1 MLPLGYRRADH
12 EGDQSVSD
20 QAVQTSDQAILPNPR
35 FAHPATR
42 ARLMNVA
49 AALEKNNIAAF
60 VVGSRDAARVK
71 IHDLIPTGAEVFTAT
86 SRTLDDL
93 GVAAELNEADH
104 YNAVRPKLLTMDRN
118 TQRHEMRE
126 LGARP
131 AYVVGSVHA
140 VTDDGVV
147 MAASMSGS
155 QLGPY
160 ASGAAHV
167 IWVAGAQKVVKNIA
181 EGLQR
186 IEQYSLPLEDERMR
200 GLYGIGSSVG
210 KILIIKRE
218 AMPGRS
224 TLILL
229 DEPIGF

>member
-1 MLPLGYRRADH
+1 MN
-12 EGDQSVSD
+12 DQVM
-20 QAVQTSDQAILPNPR
+20 TPNPR
-35 FAHPATR
+35 FAHPANR
-42 ARLMNVA
+42 ARLMKVA

-60 VVGSRDAARVK
+60 VVASRDAARAK
-71 IHDLIPTGAEVFTAT
+71 IHELIPRGAEVFTAT

-93 GVAAELNEADH
+93 GIAAELNEAGHHD
-104 YNAVRPKLLTMDRN
+104 AVRPKLMKMDRN
-118 TQRHEMRE
+118 THHHEMRE

-160 ASGAAHV
+160 ASGSAHV
-167 IWVAGAQKVVKNIA
+167 IWVVGAQKVVKNID

-186 IEQYSLPLEDERMR
+186 IEQYSLPMEDERMR
-200 GLYGIGSSVG
+200 SVYGMGSAIG
-210 KILIIKRE
+210 KILIVRRE
-218 AMPGRS
+218 VMPGRS

-229 DEPIGF
+229 EDVIGF

>member
-1 MLPLGYRRADH
+1 
-12 EGDQSVSD
+12 
-20 QAVQTSDQAILPNPR
+20 
-35 FAHPATR
+35 
-42 ARLMNVA
+42 
-49 AALEKNNIAAF
+49 LEKNNIAAF
-60 VVGSRDAARVK
+60 VVASRDAARAK
-71 IHDLIPTGAEVFTAT
+71 IRELIPNGAEVFTAT
-86 SRTLDDL
+86 SRTLDEL
-93 GVAAELNEADH
+93 GVAAELNETGH
-104 YNAVRPKLLTMDRN
+104 YDAVRPKLTKMDRN
-118 TQRHEMRE
+118 TAGDEMRE

-160 ASGAAHV
+160 ASGSAHV
-167 IWVAGAQKVVKNIA
+167 IWVAGAQKVVKNIE

-200 GLYGIGSSVG
+200 GLYGIGSAIG
-210 KILIIKRE
+210 KILIVKRE
-218 AMPGRS
+218 VMPGRS

-229 DEPIGF
+229 DDLIGF